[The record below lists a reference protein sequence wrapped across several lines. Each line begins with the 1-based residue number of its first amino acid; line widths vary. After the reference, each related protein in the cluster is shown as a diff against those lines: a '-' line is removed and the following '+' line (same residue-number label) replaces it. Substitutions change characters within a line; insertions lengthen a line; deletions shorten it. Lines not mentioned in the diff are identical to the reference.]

1 MNIVLIDDDRA
12 AERPLRAIL
21 TSHFRDVGVTIRHA
35 GTFTDGLRLVKEHN
49 ASLALLDIGLPCM
62 PDPYETLNCIQKFPK
77 GCLVMIY
84 SAHDDDAIIRAASE
98 AGAIGFISKSD
109 SVETKVRK
117 IQEVVGNII
126 SAKVRMKVDQHQ
138 GTMLTE
144 RKAVTLALP
153 ALTGIIGAAVAVL
166 MFFSGELKGAWTA
179 AKASGARE
187 QAIEDRFVD
196 HDTRLKTL
204 ENSAADQARWRSRVE
219 RNLVKLLQKLDIQPA
234 RDGE

>member
-1 MNIVLIDDDRA
+1 
-12 AERPLRAIL
+12 
-21 TSHFRDVGVTIRHA
+21 
-35 GTFTDGLRLVKEHN
+35 
-49 ASLALLDIGLPCM
+49 
-62 PDPYETLNCIQKFPK
+62 
-77 GCLVMIY
+77 
-84 SAHDDDAIIRAASE
+84 
-98 AGAIGFISKSD
+98 
-109 SVETKVRK
+109 
-117 IQEVVGNII
+117 
-126 SAKVRMKVDQHQ
+126 MKVDQHQ

-153 ALTGIIGAAVAVL
+153 VLTGIIGAAVAVL